1 MADTEMRQRTADDA
15 GSRSPTKRLVY
26 LGERR
31 FRLDELPAPSPG
43 PGEAVLAVTAAGIC
57 GSDVHG
63 YAGHNDR
70 RAPGTVM
77 GHEATGRVA
86 AVGEGVE
93 LALGAQVALW
103 PVRACGSCDM
113 CAAGRLHLCRN
124 RLLYGCVPE
133 LPGAFATS
141 LLARAEN
148 LVPLP
153 EGVPPEWG
161 ALVEP
166 LAVGHH
172 ALALA
177 APAAQDA
184 VVVIGGGAIGIAAAL
199 AAKRAGAGEVTVVE
213 PLEHRRET
221 LAALGLRA
229 VGPEQSPSDVE
240 LAVECVGFEP
250 TVQAAIAATR
260 PGGTVVC
267 VGVAAP
273 EVRVPMVPLVIEERR
288 LIGSSAYTLEDFRAV
303 AAALR
308 DDGADLAPMIERRV
322 ALAELPDAFEDY
334 AAGRETA
341 VKTLM
346 TQGA

>member
-1 MADTEMRQRTADDA
+1 MPDDTTAQ
-15 GSRSPTKRLVY
+15 RLVY
-26 LGERR
+26 HGDRR
-31 FRLDELPAPSPG
+31 FQLDELPPPAPG
-43 PGEAVLAVTAAGIC
+43 PGEAVVAVTAAGVC

-63 YAGHNDR
+63 YAGLNDR
-70 RAPGTVM
+70 RPPGTVM

-93 LALGAQVALW
+93 LALGSRVALW
-103 PVRACGSCDM
+103 PILACGACDL
-113 CAAGRLHLCRN
+113 CAAGRPHLCR
-124 RLLYGCVPE
+124 RRRLYGCVPE
-133 LPGAFATS
+133 LPGAFATT

-153 EGVPPEWG
+153 DGVPAEWG

-166 LAVGHH
+166 LAVGQH
-172 ALALA
+172 ALTLA
-177 APAAQDA
+177 APAAADA

-199 AAKRAGAGEVTVVE
+199 AARRAGAGEVTIVE
-213 PLEHRRET
+213 PVEQRRGT

-229 VGPEQSPSDVE
+229 VAPEQAPADVE
-240 LAVECVGFEP
+240 VAVECVGYEA

-267 VGVAAP
+267 VGLAAA
-273 EVRVPMVPLVIEERR
+273 EVVVPMVPLVIEERR
-288 LIGSSAYTLEDFRAV
+288 LVGSSAYTLDDFRAV

-308 DDGADLAPMIERRV
+308 DDGVDLAPMVERRV
-322 ALAELPDAFEDY
+322 ALEELPAAFEDY

-346 TQGA
+346 TIR

>member
-1 MADTEMRQRTADDA
+1 MT
-15 GSRSPTKRLVY
+15 GSDISTQLVY
-26 LGERR
+26 NGDRR
-31 FRLDELPAPSPG
+31 FELRETAAPSPG
-43 PGEAVLAVTAAGIC
+43 PGEAAIAVTAAGVC

-63 YAGHNDR
+63 YAGLNDR

-77 GHEATGRVA
+77 GHEATGRVV

-93 LALGAQVALW
+93 LAVGTQVALW
-103 PVRACGSCDM
+103 PVLACGACDT
-113 CAAGRLHLCRN
+113 CTGGRPHLCRE
-124 RLLYGCVPE
+124 RRLYGCIPE
-133 LPGAFATS
+133 LPGAFATT

-148 LVPLP
+148 LVPIP
-153 EGVPPEWG
+153 QDVPAEWG

-172 ALALA
+172 ALTLA
-177 APAAQDA
+177 PPRAGDT

-199 AAKRAGAGEVTVVE
+199 AARRAGAGEVVIVE
-213 PLEHRRET
+213 PVEQRRET

-229 VGPEQSPSDVE
+229 VVPEDAPSDVE
-240 LAVECVGFEP
+240 LAVECVGYEA
-250 TVQAAIAATR
+250 TVQAAVAATR

-267 VGVAAP
+267 VGLAAP

-288 LIGSSAYTLEDFRAV
+288 LLGSSAYTLEDFRAV

-308 DDGADLAPMIERRV
+308 DDGVDLAPMIERRV
-322 ALAELPDAFEDY
+322 ALAELPEVFEDY
-334 AAGRETA
+334 ASGRETA

-346 TQGA
+346 AEGA

>member
-1 MADTEMRQRTADDA
+1 MTGFATT
-15 GSRSPTKRLVY
+15 TRLVY

-31 FRLDELPAPSPG
+31 FELQQTAPLVPG
-43 PGEAVLAVTAAGIC
+43 PGEAAVAVTAAGVC

-63 YAGHNDR
+63 YAGLNDR
-70 RAPGTVM
+70 RRPGTVM
-77 GHEATGRVA
+77 GHEATGRVV

-93 LALGAQVALW
+93 LALGLQVALW
-103 PVRACGSCDM
+103 PVLACGACDM
-113 CAAGRLHLCRN
+113 CAAGRPHLCR
-124 RLLYGCVPE
+124 RRKLYGCIPE
-133 LPGAFATS
+133 LPGAFATT

-148 LVPLP
+148 LVPIPP
-153 EGVPPEWG
+153 EVPAEWG

-172 ALALA
+172 ALTLT
-177 APAAQDA
+177 APTTEDT

-199 AAKRAGAGEVTVVE
+199 AARRAGAGEVVIVE
-213 PLEHRRET
+213 PVEQRRET
-221 LAALGLRA
+221 LAALGLHA
-229 VGPEQSPSDVE
+229 VAPDQTPSDVE
-240 LAVECVGFEP
+240 LAVECVGYEA

-260 PGGTVVC
+260 PGGTIVC
-267 VGVAAP
+267 VGLAAP

-288 LIGSSAYTLEDFRAV
+288 LLGSSAYTLADFRAV

-308 DDGADLAPMIERRV
+308 EDRVDLAPMIERRV

-334 AAGRETA
+334 ARGRETA

-346 TQGA
+346 TEGA